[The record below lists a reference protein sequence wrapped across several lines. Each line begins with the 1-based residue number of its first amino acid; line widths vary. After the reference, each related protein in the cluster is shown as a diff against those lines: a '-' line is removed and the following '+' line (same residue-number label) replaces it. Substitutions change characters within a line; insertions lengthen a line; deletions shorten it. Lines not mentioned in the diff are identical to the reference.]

1 MLFEFSAE
9 ALQQDRMTYDFL
21 SHILEAKINM
31 PGPPKGNEHFRQTGV
46 INGDQRQ
53 ILLMFPP
60 AEAQFQNVS
69 IQPGS
74 TMRFAVGLISQP
86 SCSAPNQFEIWTT
99 PQRGESRR
107 LFNRE
112 VNING
117 NLEDRDW
124 LEAEI
129 DLRPLAGQHVDILF
143 KSFQTGSP
151 GCDWIAWAD
160 PRIVSPPTNLSKGE

>member
-1 MLFEFSAE
+1 MLFEFSTE
-9 ALQQDRMTYDFL
+9 ALQQHRMTYDFL

-31 PGPPKGNEHFRQTGV
+31 AGPLNGNGHYRRTGD

-60 AEAQFQNVS
+60 AEARFQNVL
-69 IQPGS
+69 IQPAS
-74 TMRFAVGLISQP
+74 TMRFAVGLVSQP
-86 SCSAPNQFEIWTT
+86 SCSAPNQFEVWIT
-99 PQRGESRR
+99 PQRGETRR
-107 LFNRE
+107 LFDRE
-112 VNING
+112 VNIKG

-129 DLRPLAGQHVDILF
+129 KLEPFAEQRVEILF
-143 KSFQTGSP
+143 KSFQTGSQ